1 MTIQW
6 GLLLHNGYET
16 EKEMI
21 TKMHYEENL
30 TIEEMSLKLGIDHS
44 TLKRKIKE
52 LDITMKKPG
61 GIPFSKHGKRGR
73 KRKEEEYFYL

>member
-6 GLLLHNGYET
+6 SLLLHNGYES

-21 TKMHYEENL
+21 TKMHWEENL
-30 TIEEMSLKLGIDHS
+30 TIDEMALKLGIDHS

-52 LDITMKKPG
+52 LEIVMKKPG
-61 GIPFSKHGKRGR
+61 GKPYSKQGKKGR
-73 KRKEEEYFYL
+73 KKDDDLYL